1 MLTYRWGVASAALL
15 LFGLATGRRLRI
27 ARRDFGV
34 VFLLS
39 LFRAGCS
46 LSLVFAYANIA
57 TGVASTIHFLYPL
70 AVALAMTLFF
80 RERCSRRLFTAIAV
94 SLAGAAL
101 LSSGDIRSNGGDAT
115 FGIAAA
121 FFSVISYAGYIIG
134 VRKSRVAQV
143 ESTTLTLL
151 VMAIGAALFAAAGS
165 LTSGLHWIDD
175 SRTWGNILGLAIP
188 ATAVSNIALVKAI
201 KAIGPTLTS
210 ILGAMEPL
218 TAVLIGVLH
227 FGEPFTAAGIAGVVL
242 SVAAVTI
249 VVTQGGKP
257 AGNA

>member
-1 MLTYRWGVASAALL
+1 VGVASAALL

-34 VFLLS
+34 VFLLI

-115 FGIAAA
+115 FRHRRG
-121 FFSVISYAGYIIG
+121 
-134 VRKSRVAQV
+134 
-143 ESTTLTLL
+143 LL
-151 VMAIGAALFAAAGS
+151 FGDL
-165 LTSGLHWIDD
+165 LRGLHHRRCARAAPHRSNRRP
-175 SRTWGNILGLAIP
+175 SRCWSWPSAP
-188 ATAVSNIALVKAI
+188 RCSQRRAV
-201 KAIGPTLTS
+201 
-210 ILGAMEPL
+210 
-218 TAVLIGVLH
+218 
-227 FGEPFTAAGIAGVVL
+227 
-242 SVAAVTI
+242 
-249 VVTQGGKP
+249 
-257 AGNA
+257 

>member
-1 MLTYRWGVASAALL
+1 MNNPKGIAYAALSSSTFGLAPLFTVTLLRDGFSPFEVLTYRWGVASAALL

-80 RERCSRRLFTAIAV
+80 RERCSRRLFSAIAV

-101 LSSGDIRSNGGDAT
+101 LSSAT
-115 FGIAAA
+115 
-121 FFSVISYAGYIIG
+121 SV
-134 VRKSRVAQV
+134 R
-143 ESTTLTLL
+143 
-151 VMAIGAALFAAAGS
+151 
-165 LTSGLHWIDD
+165 
-175 SRTWGNILGLAIP
+175 
-188 ATAVSNIALVKAI
+188 
-201 KAIGPTLTS
+201 
-210 ILGAMEPL
+210 
-218 TAVLIGVLH
+218 
-227 FGEPFTAAGIAGVVL
+227 TAATRRSA
-242 SVAAVTI
+242 S
-249 VVTQGGKP
+249 P
-257 AGNA
+257 RPSFR